1 MALVCCSFFSGLG
14 HRYPELQG
22 LECSLIDRDPGSK
35 LRPGM
40 AHDLELC
47 CAGLKLLP
55 GGGFNFYCELFHI
68 SFIVSAG
75 PELPPRTGV
84 WFGKFYERKTI
95 KRAPG
100 CILSSLG
107 LAVKLVA

>member
-22 LECSLIDRDPGSK
+22 LECSLVDRDPGSK

-47 CAGLKLLP
+47 CDGLKLWP
-55 GGGFNFYCELFHI
+55 GGVFNFYCELFHI

-95 KRAPG
+95 KRAPDF
-100 CILSSLG
+100 ILSFLG
-107 LAVKLVA
+107 HLVKLVA